1 MKSPPFCPNKACSN
15 YRHPPANGHRWFSKR
30 GFYHRKQGEAIQRFT
45 CRSCGHSF
53 SSRTFSIDYRT
64 NKHLSYHRIFTH
76 LITCSGIRDIARDLR
91 VAPTTVI
98 NRISRLSRQTQ
109 AAHRELVSQIHLAE
123 ELAADG
129 FESFAVSQYYPNN
142 IHLLAGKSSQFWY
155 ATDYAHL
162 RRKGCMT
169 EGQKER
175 NRVLQQAFF
184 SGRTTIYRSFSR
196 IVEAIEQLL
205 QTVSVPSVTLHTDD
219 HIQYRR
225 VLSAMAPD
233 LRCCI
238 RHVITSSKKART
250 VTNNLFAVNY
260 LDRELRKDC
269 AEHVRETMKYARNVS
284 NCLERLAIYRFY
296 HNYMKPFRIDEAE
309 YRCIGHGMMAGLDG
323 REVAKQVKTLF
334 TRRRFLFRTEGMS
347 FSEALVWL
355 RGVATPLKRYA
366 EYLPA
371 YAWD

>member
-15 YRHPPANGHRWFSKR
+15 YHHPQDHGTRWFYKR
-30 GFYHRKQGEAIQRFT
+30 GFYHRKNGMAIRRFE

-64 NKHLSYHRIFTH
+64 NKHISYHRLFTH
-76 LITCSGIRDIARDLR
+76 LITCSGIRDMARDLN

-98 NRISRLSRQTQ
+98 NRISRLSRQCQ
-109 AAHRELVSQIHLAE
+109 AVHHVLSSRILLAE

-129 FESFAVSQYYPNN
+129 FESFTVSQYFPNN
-142 IHLLAGKSSQFWY
+142 IHLLAGTTSQFWY

-162 RRKGCMT
+162 RRKGRMT
-169 EGQKER
+169 EGQKAR
-175 NRVLQQAFF
+175 NKLLQQAFF

-196 IVEAIEQLL
+196 IVEAIERLA
-205 QTVSVPSVTLHTDD
+205 QTDSTTVVTLHTDE

-225 VLSAMAPD
+225 VLAAMTPN
-233 LRCCI
+233 LRVPI
-238 RHVITSSKKART
+238 RHVTIASTQPRT
-250 VTNNLFAVNY
+250 VRNNLFAVNY
-260 LDRELRKDC
+260 LDREIRKDC
-269 AEHVRETMKYARNVS
+269 AAHVRETMKYARNVS
-284 NCLERLAIYRFY
+284 TCLERLAIYRFY
-296 HNYMKPFRIDEAE
+296 HNYLKPFRVDEAE
-309 YRCIGHGMMAGLDG
+309 YRTVSHGMMAGLDG
-323 REVAKQVKTLF
+323 REIAGEVKTLF
-334 TRRRFLFRTEGMS
+334 TRRRFLYHLRSFS

-355 RGVATPLKRYA
+355 RGVATPLKRHA